1 MNLLMQRKSQ
11 KQQKQKVL
19 NRTNKGDCRKAV
31 VPFLKQKKMIMK
43 KNFFKLLSFL
53 CPLVFLTGC
62 VEGGI
67 SADEWIIAKYDTL
80 PDIQSYCTRLDD
92 VVALYLSDGITQEM
106 YLTNIKDLELQ
117 LSEMEILQEKGSIK
131 PGTFTELTMAAKEG
145 YDDIW
150 SSLNTL
156 VSTMQSDNTVLEDK
170 AALSYLYL
178 AYQEQLQSDME
189 KFVAGYNE
197 AAGGKQ

>member
-1 MNLLMQRKSQ
+1 MN
-11 KQQKQKVL
+11 
-19 NRTNKGDCRKAV
+19 
-31 VPFLKQKKMIMK
+31 

-53 CPLVFLTGC
+53 CTFVFLTGC

-67 SADEWIIAKYDTL
+67 PADEWIIAKYDTL
-80 PDIQSYCTRLDD
+80 PDIQSYCNRLDD
-92 VVALYLSDGITQEM
+92 VVALYLSDGITQEI
-106 YLTNIKDLELQ
+106 YLTNIKALELQ
-117 LSEMEILQEKGSIK
+117 LSEMKVLHEEVSIK
-131 PGTFTELTMAAKEG
+131 PGTFTELTVAAKEG

-150 SSLNTL
+150 LSLNTL

-178 AYQEQLQSDME
+178 AYHEQLQSDME

-197 AAGGKQ
+197 ATGGKQ